1 MVWNKFFNP
10 RAVAVVGASDSEGK
24 VGYSV
29 LKNLIE
35 YKHPRNIYPINPKSE
50 TVQGLKSYR
59 SLLEAPDGIDLAI
72 IIIPSQFILPVFEDC
87 GKKGIQT
94 IVVISAGFKETGIE
108 GAKIEDDLVK
118 KAKELGIRFIGPNCL
133 GIIDTHSRLNASFSA
148 GVPPAGNIA
157 FFSQSGA
164 LCTAVLDWAMGE
176 KIGFSKFI
184 SIGNKADVT
193 EIDML
198 EMLKDDADSD
208 VILGYI
214 EGVTDGVKFMQK
226 AKEVSQKKPLVI
238 LKAGSTA
245 SGAKAASS
253 HTGTLAG
260 SQKAFDAA
268 FKQANIIKAESVEDL
283 FDFALAFSYQPIP
296 KGPHLTIITNAGGPG
311 IMAADAC
318 EKSTLKMAKL
328 SKKTVDKLR
337 EYLPP
342 VAALYNPVDVIG
354 DARADRYK
362 NAIETVIE
370 DKGVDGILVL
380 LTPQEMTDVED
391 IARIIG
397 DLSLRS
403 NKPILASFLGE
414 NAVKKGIEILNEK
427 RVPNYSFPEHAIR
440 AFEAMVKYEQDIK
453 RPSLRPKRFKV
464 NKKKV
469 KEVFDSVRK
478 IGNFDIGESEARE
491 IISAYGFSLP
501 KSVLAETSEDA
512 VSIAN
517 KIGYP
522 VVLKV
527 SSPDIL
533 HKSDVGGVKVGLQ
546 NDKEVRDAFQQIM
559 INSKRFMPGSHI
571 NGIFVQEMARGG
583 KEVILGVTRDPQFG
597 PMIMFGLG
605 GIYVEV
611 LKDVSFRIAPICE
624 HDARAMITEI
634 NSFPLLKGV
643 RGEKAADIDAIKNSL
658 LRLSQL
664 VIDFSEII
672 EGDINPLLVKSKDEG
687 AIAIDVRFT
696 IKEE

>member
-59 SLLEAPDGIDLAI
+59 SLLEAPDGVDLAI

-108 GAKIEDDLVK
+108 GAKLEDDLVK

-414 NAVKKGIEILNEK
+414 NAVKNGIEILNEK

-478 IGNFDIGESEARE
+478 IGNFDIGESEARK

-559 INSKRFMPGSHI
+559 INSKRFMPESHI

-624 HDARAMITEI
+624 HDAKAMITEI

-643 RGEKAADIDAIKNSL
+643 RGEKAADIEAIKDSL

>member
-87 GKKGIQT
+87 GKKAIQT

-108 GAKIEDDLVK
+108 GAKLEDDLVK

-337 EYLPP
+337 ESLPP

-469 KEVFDSVRK
+469 KDVFDSVRK